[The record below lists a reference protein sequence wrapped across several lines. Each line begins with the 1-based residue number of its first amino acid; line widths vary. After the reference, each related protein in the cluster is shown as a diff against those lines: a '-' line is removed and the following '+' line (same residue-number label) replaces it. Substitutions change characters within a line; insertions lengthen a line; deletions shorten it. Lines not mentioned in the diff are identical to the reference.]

1 MIPRRRPIIAA
12 ICQGILVLLIG
23 IDASGQGA
31 NASAPL
37 KSPLPPM
44 GPFSWACEG
53 VKEPTVTT
61 FYKTEPGLL
70 VLKRGAETRVAFTV
84 ISGSGARYLGDGVSF
99 WEARGEA
106 TINWSGRDER
116 CRRSP

>member
-1 MIPRRRPIIAA
+1 MSARHLPVIAA
-12 ICQGILVLLIG
+12 ICLAVLVVRPG
-23 IDASGQGA
+23 FDANGQGT
-31 NASAPL
+31 STTAPL
-37 KSPLPPM
+37 KSPIPAM

-53 VKEPTVTT
+53 VKEPTVAM
-61 FYKTEPGLL
+61 FYKSEPGLL
-70 VLKRGAETRVAFTV
+70 VLKRGTETRVAFNV

-116 CRRSP
+116 CRRSQ